1 MGNWINRCA
10 FPPFGALTSFVFL
23 ACPGKASAERMN
35 SQIRSVIR
43 DIKLSQNGLKISNVS
58 FF

>member
-1 MGNWINRCA
+1 MGNWINRRA
-10 FPPFGALTSFVFL
+10 FSSFGALTSFFP

-35 SQIRSVIR
+35 SQIQGVMRR
-43 DIKLSQNGLKISNVS
+43 IKLSQNGLKISNVS